1 MVSSSSFTCNALLR
15 RLAASILAGH
25 LGMIV
30 ADGAMAAP
38 IKILALGD
46 SLTAGYGLAEADGFC
61 PQLEKALQAAG
72 HDVRSSMAAFPA
84 TPPPTGS
91 PASTGRLADNPDVV
105 IVELG
110 ANDALRGLDPAQAKA
125 NLEAILTKLQKQG
138 RVVLL
143 AGMKA
148 PRNLGPDYDQAFDG
162 MYPDLATR
170 HHVALYP
177 FFLDGVATDLALN
190 QADGFHPN
198 PAGVAVIVK
207 RMLPAVEKALCP
219 GQARLRRFN
228 LARFTGGPFP
238 AIPSTPCR

>member
-1 MVSSSSFTCNALLR
+1 
-15 RLAASILAGH
+15 
-25 LGMIV
+25 MIV

-61 PQLEKALQAAG
+61 PQLEKALRAAG
-72 HDVRSSMAAFPA
+72 HDVRVID
-84 TPPPTGS
+84 GS
-91 PASTGRLADNPDVV
+91 VSGDTTADGLARLDWTLADNPDVV

-125 NLEAILTKLQKQG
+125 NLDAILTKLQNQG

-143 AGMKA
+143 VGMEA
-148 PRNLGPDYDQAFDG
+148 PRNLGQDYDQAFDG

-177 FFLDGVATDLALN
+177 FFLDGVATDLTLN
-190 QADGFHPN
+190 QADGIHPN

-207 RMLPAVEKALCP
+207 RMLPAVEKALARVKP
-219 GQARLRRFN
+219 G
-228 LARFTGGPFP
+228 
-238 AIPSTPCR
+238 

>member
-1 MVSSSSFTCNALLR
+1 
-15 RLAASILAGH
+15 
-25 LGMIV
+25 MIV

-61 PQLEKALQAAG
+61 PQLEKALRAAG
-72 HDVRSSMAAFPA
+72 HDVRVID
-84 TPPPTGS
+84 GS
-91 PASTGRLADNPDVV
+91 VSGDTTADGLARLDWTLADNPDVV

-125 NLEAILTKLQKQG
+125 NLDAILTRLEKQG

-148 PRNLGPDYDQAFDG
+148 PRNLGPDYVQAFDG
-162 MYPDLATR
+162 MYPDLAAR
-170 HHVALYP
+170 HRVTLYP
-177 FFLDGVATDLALN
+177 FFLDGVATDPALN

-207 RMLPAVEKALCP
+207 RILPAVEKVLAQVKP
-219 GQARLRRFN
+219 G
-228 LARFTGGPFP
+228 
-238 AIPSTPCR
+238 

>member
-1 MVSSSSFTCNALLR
+1 
-15 RLAASILAGH
+15 
-25 LGMIV
+25 MIV

-61 PQLEKALQAAG
+61 PQLEKALRAAG
-72 HDVRSSMAAFPA
+72 HDVRVID
-84 TPPPTGS
+84 GS
-91 PASTGRLADNPDVV
+91 VSGDTTADGLARLDWTLADNPDVV

-110 ANDALRGLDPAQAKA
+110 ANDALRGLDPVQAKA
-125 NLEAILTKLQKQG
+125 NLDTILTKLQNQG

-143 AGMKA
+143 VGMEA
-148 PRNLGPDYDQAFDG
+148 PRNLGQDYDQAFDG

-190 QADGFHPN
+190 QADGIHPN

-207 RMLPAVEKALCP
+207 RMLPAVEKALARVKP
-219 GQARLRRFN
+219 G
-228 LARFTGGPFP
+228 
-238 AIPSTPCR
+238 

>member
-1 MVSSSSFTCNALLR
+1 
-15 RLAASILAGH
+15 
-25 LGMIV
+25 MIV

-46 SLTAGYGLAEADGFC
+46 SLTAGYGLADADGFC
-61 PQLEKALQAAG
+61 PQLEKALRAAG
-72 HDVRSSMAAFPA
+72 HDVRVID
-84 TPPPTGS
+84 GS
-91 PASTGRLADNPDVV
+91 VSGDTTADGLARLDWTLADNPDVV

-125 NLEAILTKLQKQG
+125 NLEAILTKLQNQG

-143 AGMKA
+143 VGMEA
-148 PRNLGPDYDQAFDG
+148 PRNLGQDYDQAFDG

-177 FFLDGVATDLALN
+177 FFLDGVATDLTLN
-190 QADGFHPN
+190 QADGIHPN

-207 RMLPAVEKALCP
+207 RMLPAVEKALARVKP
-219 GQARLRRFN
+219 G
-228 LARFTGGPFP
+228 
-238 AIPSTPCR
+238 